1 LQFIE
6 RHSPARRVIRH
17 DGNAVNTAVAPHP
30 DGPWR
35 WWLALVL
42 GVALAGRLWGIDY
55 GLPFSYWTD
64 EYHELMRAM
73 ELGAGGF
80 NFART
85 SKGGFYLLL
94 FVEYGIYFV
103 VLKLAGV
110 VTSTHEFAELFA
122 RDPSMFYLIGRTTAA
137 VFGCITVAAVYYLS
151 RFAYTTTAGLIA
163 AFLLAINVLHV
174 DLSHRIGVDIPMTML
189 ATLALYYGLRLAD
202 DGRRISYVMAG
213 LCAGL
218 ATTTKLPGILL
229 LLPLLIAH
237 TYAVVRN
244 DGRVREWIGSRDLW
258 IAASVFV
265 AVLLVTNP
273 GYFIYTNFG
282 IHLFGSA
289 GDALESDELDAFEEP
304 DLVSRPNLYLFYLN
318 AVSDSMG
325 WPLFV
330 ISLGALAYALRK
342 RTRADVILISYALV
356 NYLAISGT
364 SSEVLYYPRYAL
376 PIIMVL
382 AILAGRALSDLFLI
396 LPSWRFASGAAFLA
410 AVSAWPIVDAI
421 KSDYT
426 LTQNDTRTTAKDWFE
441 TNVPAGAT
449 VLIEGGKTGP
459 SRESVPL
466 HESRA
471 SLERRVAH
479 WKKVEPKQA
488 KFLEFKLA
496 AVEGTGYEL
505 ELVKL
510 RTLATLDE
518 YAASGINYF
527 IVRPEYFTKSRRA
540 VPGAFR
546 LLEQLRKDSR
556 VELLRRFEPESNLHP
571 GPVVEIYRLQSSGV
585 PGPV

>member
-1 LQFIE
+1 M
-6 RHSPARRVIRH
+6 
-17 DGNAVNTAVAPHP
+17 NTDTVPQP
-30 DGPWR
+30 DVRWR
-35 WWLALVL
+35 WLLALVFV
-42 GVALAGRLWGIDY
+42 VALAGRLWGIDY

-110 VTSTHEFAELFA
+110 VTTTHEFAELFA
-122 RDPSMFYLIGRTTAA
+122 RDPSVFYLIGRTTAA
-137 VFGCITVAAVYYLS
+137 VFGCITVAAVFYVS
-151 RFAYTTTAGLIA
+151 RLAYTTMAGLMA

-174 DLSHRIGVDIPMTML
+174 DVSHRIGVDIPMTML
-189 ATLALYYGLRLAD
+189 ATLALYHGLRLAD

-213 LCAGL
+213 LFAGL
-218 ATTTKLPGILL
+218 ATTTKLPGIVL

-237 TYAVVRN
+237 TYAVARN
-244 DGRVREWIGSRDLW
+244 GGRVREWIASRDLW

-273 GYFIYTNFG
+273 GYFVYTNFG
-282 IHLFGSA
+282 VHLFEPA
-289 GDALESDELDAFEEP
+289 GDALESDELDAFVGT
-304 DLVSRPNLYLFYLN
+304 DLVGRPNLYLFYLN

-330 ISLGALAYALRK
+330 VSLGALAYAVWK
-342 RTRADVILISYALV
+342 RTRADVILVSYALV

-376 PIIMVL
+376 PVITILV
-382 AILAGRALSDLFLI
+382 ILAGRALSDLL
-396 LPSWRFASGAAFLA
+396 LDLQSWRLAAGAAILA
-410 AVSAWPIVDAI
+410 VVSAWPIV
-421 KSDYT
+421 KVVTSDYT
-426 LTQNDTRTTAKDWFE
+426 LTQNDTRTIAKDWFE

-479 WKKVEPKQA
+479 WKEVEPKQA

-496 AVEGTGYEL
+496 AEEGTGYEL
-505 ELVKL
+505 EFVKL
-510 RTLATLDE
+510 KTLSTLDE
-518 YAASGINYF
+518 YAASGIDYF
-527 IVRPEYFTKSRRA
+527 VVRPEYFTKSRRA

-546 LLEQLRKDSR
+546 LLEQLRNDPR
-556 VELLRRFEPESNLHP
+556 VELVRRFEPESHLQP
-571 GPVVEIYRLQSSGV
+571 GPVVEIYRLESNGR
-585 PGPV
+585 PGPG

>member
-1 LQFIE
+1 MPLQSPGFGRVRWPKRHLRFIE
-6 RHSPARRVIRH
+6 QHSTARRVICH
-17 DGNAVNTAVAPHP
+17 DGIAVNTAVAPPP
-30 DGPWR
+30 DVRGR
-35 WWLALVL
+35 WLLALVL
-42 GVALAGRLWGIDY
+42 GLALAGRLWGIDY

-94 FVEYGIYFV
+94 FVEYGMYFA

-110 VTSTHEFAELFA
+110 VTSTHEFAVLFA

-137 VFGCITVAAVYYLS
+137 VLGCITVAAVFYLS
-151 RFAYTTTAGLIA
+151 RFAYSSKAGLIA

-189 ATLALYYGLRLAD
+189 ATLALYHGLRLAD
-202 DGRRISYVMAG
+202 DGRRTSYVMAG
-213 LCAGL
+213 LFAGL

-237 TYAVVRN
+237 TYAIAGN
-244 DGRVREWIGSRDLW
+244 GGRVREWIGCRDLW
-258 IAASVFV
+258 IAAGVFV

-282 IHLFGSA
+282 IHLFGSP
-289 GDALESDELDAFEEP
+289 GDALESDDLDASVGP
-304 DLVSRPNLYLFYLN
+304 DLVSRPNLYIFYLTS
-318 AVSDSMG
+318 VSDSMC

-330 ISLGALAYALRK
+330 VSFGTLAYALWK
-342 RTRADVILISYALV
+342 RTRADVVLISYALI
-356 NYLAISGT
+356 NYLAISST

-376 PIIMVL
+376 PIIVVL
-382 AILAGRALSDLFLI
+382 TILAGRALSDLFLV
-396 LPSWRFASGAAFLA
+396 LPSWRLA
-410 AVSAWPIVDAI
+410 AGVLAVISAWPIFDAV

-426 LTQNDTRTTAKDWFE
+426 LTQNDTRTIAKEWFE

-466 HESRA
+466 RESRA
-471 SLERRVAH
+471 SLERRIAH
-479 WKKVEPKQA
+479 WKSVEPKQA

-496 AVEGTGYEL
+496 GEEGTGYEL
-505 ELVKL
+505 ELVKVKM
-510 RTLATLDE
+510 LATLDE
-518 YAASGINYF
+518 YAARGIDYF
-527 IVRPEYFTKSRRA
+527 VVRPVYFTKSRRA

-546 LLEQLRKDSR
+546 LLEQLRKDPR
-556 VELLRRFEPESNLHP
+556 VELLRHF
-571 GPVVEIYRLQSSGV
+571 
-585 PGPV
+585 